1 MVLAPGLLC
10 AIYIALIVCPL
21 TPARA
26 DAARPNRIRVA
37 YFAPKNAAYQATYE
51 LLKERRALEKLQEIF
66 SPLRLPVD
74 LTLQTGDCEGVAN
87 AWYDQDKI
95 SVCYEYV
102 QEIFKGVPKDT
113 TPEGITP
120 VDAVIGQFFYVMA
133 HEMGHA
139 AYDIFKVPILGNAED
154 AADNFST
161 YIMLQFGKEQARRL
175 IAGAAYSYNGYVQN
189 SQVTAPL
196 AAFSDFHG
204 APAQRYF
211 NLLCLAYGA
220 NAELFAGIVAKGYL
234 PKSRATNCNREY
246 EQVAFAFHNLITPHI
261 DVELARQVL
270 DKTWLPDVTTPTS
283 KFQRK

>member
-1 MVLAPGLLC
+1 KGRARCCLGAVPRHVKQTMRYFYALNPAKGRPFMVLAPGLLC

-102 QEIFKGVPKDT
+102 HEILKGVPKDT

-120 VDAVIGQFFYVMA
+120 VDAVIGQ
-133 HEMGHA
+133 
-139 AYDIFKVPILGNAED
+139 
-154 AADNFST
+154 
-161 YIMLQFGKEQARRL
+161 
-175 IAGAAYSYNGYVQN
+175 
-189 SQVTAPL
+189 
-196 AAFSDFHG
+196 
-204 APAQRYF
+204 
-211 NLLCLAYGA
+211 
-220 NAELFAGIVAKGYL
+220 
-234 PKSRATNCNREY
+234 
-246 EQVAFAFHNLITPHI
+246 
-261 DVELARQVL
+261 
-270 DKTWLPDVTTPTS
+270 
-283 KFQRK
+283 